1 MHSDI
6 VLCVVILSVITQIIV
21 MLSAIKL
28 SVVML
33 CIAMQGMIILSV
45 ITIIRGCVSLC

>member
-1 MHSDI
+1 
-6 VLCVVILSVITQIIV
+6 

-33 CIAMQGMIILSV
+33 SAHYDRYLAV
-45 ITIIRGCVSLC
+45 DFNDAGCNHSDYLNAERH